1 MPAGRDFGGSRESI
15 DIDAEATAARE
26 FAEET
31 LGVFASMAVNACA
44 VAQSSESMAQQLRAR
59 THALEIKRP
68 LKQVR
73 FPPAENTCSRLF
85 HPPQT
90 LYIAGCSASAVA
102 KQAPKLSVRK
112 DVMHDCQR
120 MIKATEH
127 EAAGHNPAV
136 WVQGYYSMFITM
148 LPHLDPMMFYLAT
161 QQNAQTQAVA
171 GAEKTAFA
179 W

>member
-1 MPAGRDFGGSRESI
+1 MHKTPSQSLTLALQYILQRELLTPAGRDFGGSRESI

-73 FPPAENTCSRLF
+73 VPPAQNTCSRLI
-85 HPPQT
+85 HPSTEAIHRRLQRVSS
-90 LYIAGCSASAVA
+90 GRASA
-102 KQAPKLSVRK
+102 
-112 DVMHDCQR
+112 QR
-120 MIKATEH
+120 M
-127 EAAGHNPAV
+127 
-136 WVQGYYSMFITM
+136 SCM
-148 LPHLDPMMFYLAT
+148 
-161 QQNAQTQAVA
+161 
-171 GAEKTAFA
+171 TASA
-179 W
+179 